1 MPSISESYHPGHDA
15 NAGNAEDED
24 MSSVGDNEIDDI
36 LDEAMD
42 DEEEEEE
49 EELHNYSRS
58 PKRMGGGGSAPQAFH
73 SPTASAAS
81 WEFQTPS
88 NPPKVRL
95 KFDL

>member
-1 MPSISESYHPGHDA
+1 MPSISESGAGDHD
-15 NAGNAEDED
+15 DED
-24 MSSVGDNEIDDI
+24 MSSVGANEIDDI

-42 DEEEEEE
+42 EEEE

-58 PKRMGGGGSAPQAFH
+58 PRRMKSAAAAAPVE

-88 NPPKVRL
+88 NPKVSPEFHHHNI
-95 KFDL
+95 KT